1 MGCLLLSTYCVGV
14 LSSRTIALACERH
27 VAFMAIVGVARPD
40 FPPICACR
48 KWPLEAVNEVVVLVG
63 RFAGAGGGV
72 QWGNGSTDG
81 TNIQGHASRHQA
93 MSSGYMPKEVARL
106 RAEIEAW
113 VTHADWQDEAED
125 AA

>member
-1 MGCLLLSTYCVGV
+1 MPVALYVLCGGV
-14 LSSRTIALACERH
+14 FEPYDSAGVRAACGLYGDRGRGSPE
-27 VAFMAIVGVARPD
+27 FRP
-40 FPPICACR
+40 ISACR
-48 KWPLEAVNEVVVLVG
+48 KWPLEAVNEVVVQVG
-63 RFAGAGGGV
+63 RFAGAAGGV